1 MTAARDIPLLV
12 IVDGPPASGKTT
24 IANSLGARLGL
35 PVFSKDVIKDAL
47 FNVLGTGDRAW
58 SRKIGSASV
67 EAILRLA
74 QRELRSGRGVILE
87 STFDPRFETA
97 RLQSIISDAPVI
109 AVQVYCWAAVDVL
122 VQRSLDRAATGARH
136 PGHVD
141 QSDAGGLRTALA
153 SNRWPPLDLAG
164 ATIRLD
170 TTSFAHVQADSVAS
184 DIARIKA
191 EAIASSKC
199 GDPTDPRAPERE

>member
-1 MTAARDIPLLV
+1 MTEGRDIPLLV

-47 FNVLGTGDRAW
+47 FDVLDTGDRAW
-58 SRKIGSASV
+58 SRKMGIASV
-67 EAILRLA
+67 EVILRLA
-74 QRELRSGRGVILE
+74 QRELRTGRGVILE

-97 RLQSIISDAPVI
+97 RLQAIMSDAPVI

-122 VQRSLDRAATGARH
+122 VQRSVDRAATGARH
-136 PGHVD
+136 PGHVA
-141 QSDAGGLRTALA
+141 QSDADGLRTALA

-164 ATIRLD
+164 ASIRLD
-170 TTSFAHVQADSVAS
+170 TTSFANVQVDSVAS

-191 EAIASSKC
+191 EANASSTY
-199 GDPTDPRAPERE
+199 GDPPDPRVPET